1 MQPDT
6 TPGPRPTTPAEP
18 GPPTTQAIPADPVE
32 RAVAALLAR
41 QDGLITREQAVAAG
55 LPAAAVDERVRLRR
69 WRPLQPRVY
78 LARGDSTDPAST
90 ARGPAQSSA
99 ARSRVAASTPSA
111 SSPPSSPPPAPP
123 RAR

>member
-6 TPGPRPTTPAEP
+6 TPGPHPATAAQRPT
-18 GPPTTQAIPADPVE
+18 PADPVE
-32 RAVAALLAR
+32 CAVAVVLAR
-41 QDGLITREQAVAAG
+41 QDGLITREQALAAG

-78 LARGDSTDPAST
+78 LARGGAGGGDDGGDDADGVDAATRLRA
-90 ARGPAQSSA
+90 ALLWAGPRAVLAGSVES
-99 ARSRVAASTPSA
+99 
-111 SSPPSSPPPAPP
+111 P